1 MTNNNYEE
9 RQISNNHSN
18 DSRKPTPA
26 TESVSNT
33 SSNDTTKPTKK

>member
-18 DSRKPTPA
+18 NTKKPTPE

-33 SSNDTTKPTKK
+33 TANDTTKPTKK